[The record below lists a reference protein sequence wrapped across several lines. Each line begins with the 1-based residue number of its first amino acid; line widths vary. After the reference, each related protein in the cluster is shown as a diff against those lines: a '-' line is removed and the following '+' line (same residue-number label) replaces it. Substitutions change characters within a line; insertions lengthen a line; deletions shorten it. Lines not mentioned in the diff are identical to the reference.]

1 MAADSE
7 LCKCEVRFEDFGDDD
22 AEDKPEVAA
31 DLEDNADA
39 DEGTAAEGVADADA
53 DGGSESSSDYY
64 QPDDDSCDTDC
75 SVEHIFTY
83 DWDEYRRGRGSKPVR
98 PRKLKNRRKHRWEA
112 EARSKREEEARSRIY
127 R

>member
-39 DEGTAAEGVADADA
+39 DEGTAAEGVADAELMQMVA
-53 DGGSESSSDYY
+53 VKAAAIITSLMTTAVTRIAVLNTFSHMIGMNIAAG
-64 QPDDDSCDTDC
+64 
-75 SVEHIFTY
+75 
-83 DWDEYRRGRGSKPVR
+83 
-98 PRKLKNRRKHRWEA
+98 
-112 EARSKREEEARSRIY
+112 EEASR
-127 R
+127 